1 MENIETIKLDY
12 YTDGK
17 FKSLEPFKNAIKSSK
32 TVLITFDNESNHYT
46 AHLNEKS
53 GPIITDENKE
63 ILISKFKDALLYCFA
78 IEAFIVYCK

>member
-1 MENIETIKLDY
+1 MKNIETIKLDY

-17 FKSLEPFKNAIKSSK
+17 FKSLEPFKDAVKSSK
-32 TVLITFDNESNHYT
+32 SVIITFDNESNHYT
-46 AHLNEKS
+46 AHLNEKG

-78 IEAFIVYCK
+78 VETLIKYCK

>member
-1 MENIETIKLDY
+1 MDNIETIKLDY

-32 TVLITFDNESNHYT
+32 AVIITFDNESNSYI
-46 AHLNEKS
+46 ASLIEKG

-78 IEAFIVYCK
+78 VETLIR